1 MTSKSEK
8 MKILTAFGLSYV
20 LFLLIAWDNADRARS
35 IKILLTTWAIAL
47 SFDAVLYVIRRKY
60 ESDRKI
66 RLIFAAVLLVSYV
79 IYGLMFRSMMHHV
92 YFAMTMIVFMLVG
105 SLFVDI
111 FKSDE
116 VQVQEKNDNQEDA
129 PDQKAV
135 R

>member
-1 MTSKSEK
+1 

-35 IKILLTTWAIAL
+35 IKILLTTWSIAL
-47 SFDAVLYVIRRKY
+47 SFDAVLYVIKRQY

-66 RLIFAAVLLVSYV
+66 RLIFAAVLLVSYI
-79 IYGLMFRSMMHHV
+79 IYGLTFRSMMHHV
-92 YFAMTMIVFMLVG
+92 YFAMTMIVFMIVG

-116 VQVQEKNDNQEDA
+116 VDALKEEDNQEDT
-129 PDQKAV
+129 PDQKTV

>member
-8 MKILTAFGLSYV
+8 MKIITAFGLSYV
-20 LFLLIAWDNADRARS
+20 LCLFIVWDNANRARS
-35 IKILLTTWAIAL
+35 IKILLTTWTIAL
-47 SFDAVLYVIRRKY
+47 SLDAVLYVIRRRY

-66 RLIFAAVLLVSYV
+66 RLIFAAAVLVSYI
-79 IYGLMFRSMMHHV
+79 IYGLIFRSMMHHLS
-92 YFAMTMIVFMLVG
+92 FAMTMIVFMLVG

-116 VQVQEKNDNQEDA
+116 IEAAKQADNQEDA
-129 PDQKAV
+129 PDKNAV

>member
-66 RLIFAAVLLVSYV
+66 RLIFAAVLLLS
-79 IYGLMFRSMMHHV
+79 
-92 YFAMTMIVFMLVG
+92 
-105 SLFVDI
+105 
-111 FKSDE
+111 
-116 VQVQEKNDNQEDA
+116 
-129 PDQKAV
+129 
-135 R
+135 